1 MNPLQRAAGA
11 RARVRAFVLCLVML
25 SACAA
30 ARAQSPPE
38 AEATPAQVATVPASR
53 PDSMPAGAKPV
64 SPLIGTYFD
73 PLQGVSSTDLV
84 RRALA
89 SNGELAAARLDIER
103 ARARLRQAGLRP
115 NPTLDFEQT
124 TGRLTG
130 SAGESETS
138 VGVSLSLELGGQ
150 RRRRVELAR
159 VEFDVAEAEI
169 ADRERRLA
177 AEVRGLY
184 AEALA
189 ALRELEITEG
199 LTDLDLK
206 TVVVV
211 QARVNEGESAPIEL
225 NLLRAEV
232 ERLRSRRALVEGR
245 LQITLLRLK
254 ALVGIP
260 PAESLRLREELTR
273 PVPGQPPGSVEAA
286 VEIALRSRPDVRLA
300 RLTEEAAEAGLRL
313 ARAQGKP
320 EVTAFTRYSVSRGSF
335 DDTPVGVLRDKDRL
349 LTFGVSVGLPVFNK
363 NQGAKAE
370 AAVAISQARARREF
384 LEAVVRSEVAS
395 AYARYEAA
403 SKALLTYE
411 QGVIQRSN
419 DNIRVIRAAYEL
431 GQFSVTELLA
441 EQRRLV
447 DSQRDFTEALAEQY
461 RALADIQAALGTPV
475 DQR

>member
-1 MNPLQRAAGA
+1 MIVFVRAPCALALALCVFGSIALAQGDSGAAGA
-11 RARVRAFVLCLVML
+11 VASATVPVR
-25 SACAA
+25 
-30 ARAQSPPE
+30 PP
-38 AEATPAQVATVPASR
+38 APGGATPAGSAVRLYYDPVQ
-53 PDSMPAGAKPV
+53 GA
-64 SPLIGTYFD
+64 
-73 PLQGVSSTDLV
+73 SSTDLV
-84 RRALA
+84 RRALT

-138 VGVSLSLELGGQ
+138 VGVSVPLELGGQ
-150 RRRRVELAR
+150 RRRRLEVARAELEA
-159 VEFDVAEAEI
+159 AEAEY

-177 AEVRGLY
+177 AEVLGLY
-184 AEALA
+184 AEALSS
-189 ALRELEITEG
+189 LRELEITEG

-232 ERLRSRRALVEGR
+232 ERLRTRRALTEGR
-245 LQITLLRLK
+245 LQATLLRLK
-254 ALVGIP
+254 LLAGVP
-260 PAESLRLREELTR
+260 HAEPLRLREELAKPALR
-273 PVPGQPPGSVEAA
+273 QPLGSVEAA
-286 VEIALRSRPDVRLA
+286 VEVALRTRPDVRLA
-300 RLTEEAAEAGLRL
+300 RLTEEVAEAGLRL
-313 ARAQGKP
+313 VRAQSSP
-320 EVTAFTRYSVSRGSF
+320 EVTAFTRYTVSRGAF
-335 DDTPVGVLRDKDRL
+335 DDTPVGTLRDKDRL
-349 LTFGVSVGLPVFNK
+349 LTFGVSVGIPVFNK

-370 AAVAISQARARREF
+370 AAAAISQARARREF

-411 QGVIQRSN
+411 QGVIQRSQ
-419 DNIRVIRAAYEL
+419 DNVRVMRAAYEL
-431 GQFSVTELLA
+431 GQFSITELLA

-461 RALADIQAALGTPV
+461 RALADLQSAVGAPV
-475 DQR
+475 NQQ

>member
-1 MNPLQRAAGA
+1 MILFGRVPCALALVLFIFGIAAFA
-11 RARVRAFVLCLVML
+11 QNDPE
-25 SACAA
+25 A
-30 ARAQSPPE
+30 ARAVASTAGP
-38 AEATPAQVATVPASR
+38 ARTPAPGGAP
-53 PDSMPAGAKPV
+53 PAGSTV
-64 SPLIGTYFD
+64 RLYYD
-73 PLQGVSSTDLV
+73 PIQGASSTDLV

-115 NPTLDFEQT
+115 NPTLDFEQS

-138 VGVSLSLELGGQ
+138 VGVSVPLELGGQ
-150 RRRRVELAR
+150 RHRRIDLAR
-159 VEFDVAEAEI
+159 VELEAAEAEV

-177 AEVRGLY
+177 LEVLGLY

-189 ALRELEITEG
+189 SLHELDIIEG
-199 LTDLDLK
+199 LNDLDLK

-232 ERLRSRRALVEGR
+232 ERLRSRRALTEGR
-245 LQITLLRLK
+245 LQATLLRLK
-254 ALVGIP
+254 ALAGVP
-260 PAESLRLREELTR
+260 LAEMLRLREELAR
-273 PVPGQPPGSVEAA
+273 PTLRQPPGSVETA
-286 VEIALRSRPDVRLA
+286 VEVALRTRPDVRLA
-300 RLTEEAAEAGLRL
+300 RLTEEVAEAGLRL
-313 ARAQGKP
+313 ARAQSSP
-320 EVTAFTRYSVSRGSF
+320 EVTASARYTVSRGSF
-335 DDTPVGVLRDKDRL
+335 DDTPIGTLRDKERL

-370 AAVAISQARARREF
+370 AATAIAQARARREF

-411 QGVIQRSN
+411 QGVIQRSQEN
-419 DNIRVIRAAYEL
+419 VRVMRAAYEL

-447 DSQRDFTEALAEQY
+447 DSQRDFTDALAEQY
-461 RALADIQAALGTPV
+461 RALADLQAAVGTPMN
-475 DQR
+475 QE

>member
-1 MNPLQRAAGA
+1 MILFRRA
-11 RARVRAFVLCLVML
+11 LCALALAL
-25 SACAA
+25 SVFAAA
-30 ARAQSPPE
+30 ARAQDGPE
-38 AEATPAQVATVPASR
+38 AAGAVASSGAARTPGPAAGSAVRLYYDPAQ
-53 PDSMPAGAKPV
+53 GA
-64 SPLIGTYFD
+64 
-73 PLQGVSSTDLV
+73 SSTDLV

-89 SNGELAAARLDIER
+89 SNSELAAARLEIER

-138 VGVSLSLELGGQ
+138 VGVSVPLELGGQ
-150 RRRRVELAR
+150 RRRRLDLAR
-159 VEFDVAEAEI
+159 VELEAAEAEVT
-169 ADRERRLA
+169 DRERRLA
-177 AEVRGLY
+177 AEVLGLY

-189 ALRELEITEG
+189 SLRELEITEG

-225 NLLRAEV
+225 NLLRVEV
-232 ERLRSRRALVEGR
+232 ERLRSRRALTEGR
-245 LQITLLRLK
+245 LQATLLRLK
-254 ALVGIP
+254 ALAGVP
-260 PAESLRLREELTR
+260 PAEQLRLREELSSLALR
-273 PVPGQPPGSVEAA
+273 RLPGPVEAA
-286 VEIALRSRPDVRLA
+286 VETALRTRPDVRLA
-300 RLTEEAAEAGLRL
+300 RLTEEVAEAGLRL
-313 ARAQGKP
+313 TRAQGSP
-320 EVTAFTRYSVSRGSF
+320 EVTAFTRYTVSRGSF

-370 AAVAISQARARREF
+370 AAVAIAQARARREY

-403 SKALLTYE
+403 SKALLAYE

-419 DNIRVIRAAYEL
+419 DNVRVMRAAYEL
-431 GQFSVTELLA
+431 GHFSVTELLA
-441 EQRRLV
+441 EQRRLL
-447 DSQRDFTEALAEQY
+447 DSQRDYTEALAEQY
-461 RALADIQAALGTPV
+461 RALADLQAAVGAPAER
-475 DQR
+475 Q